1 MIYCGRSNTS
11 WEAQRVDPVR
21 LDKPLA
27 PSPVVAAGALAFAT
41 NLILGLVKL
50 WAGRG
55 AGSTALV
62 ADAFDTLADG
72 LKGAV
77 VLGGLLIAR
86 RPPDHDHPYGH
97 GKAESL
103 AALVVGVL
111 VAGAGVQIG
120 WQALEA
126 LRQPEP
132 LPPGAVALAA
142 ALLSVGVKGGLAAV
156 LLRVG
161 RQHRSPALEAS
172 GRDAR
177 ADAVASLGVFAGVLG
192 ARLGWPGL
200 DPLVGLVIAL
210 LVLRTGVAVTRGAV
224 DELMDRVADPELIH
238 RLTQAARSVGGCL
251 AVEEIHPR
259 AMGPY
264 LVVDLVIGV
273 PAHLTVQEGDR
284 VAHRVEAAIRRGCP
298 EVAQVMVH
306 VNPVETHPSCLESV
320 P

>member
-1 MIYCGRSNTS
+1 M
-11 WEAQRVDPVR
+11 DPVR

-126 LRQPEP
+126 LRQPE
-132 LPPGAVALAA
+132 
-142 ALLSVGVKGGLAAV
+142 
-156 LLRVG
+156 
-161 RQHRSPALEAS
+161 
-172 GRDAR
+172 
-177 ADAVASLGVFAGVLG
+177 
-192 ARLGWPGL
+192 
-200 DPLVGLVIAL
+200 
-210 LVLRTGVAVTRGAV
+210 
-224 DELMDRVADPELIH
+224 
-238 RLTQAARSVGGCL
+238 
-251 AVEEIHPR
+251 
-259 AMGPY
+259 
-264 LVVDLVIGV
+264 
-273 PAHLTVQEGDR
+273 
-284 VAHRVEAAIRRGCP
+284 
-298 EVAQVMVH
+298 
-306 VNPVETHPSCLESV
+306 
-320 P
+320 